1 MVPVSVAISA
11 DVGQVVEPAAAA
23 EVGVAALLEG
33 VDVPAAVLGELVEGA
48 EVLDAP
54 HPARSSTL
62 KRPIP
67 AAPGWR
73 RVGEWKDTT
82 CPPVRRVDPDDRPDL
97 HVDGPVLHQQGLCPV
112 GPAPWLPSHLLALP
126 DHDGCYAD

>member
-1 MVPVSVAISA
+1 VVPVSVAISA
-11 DVGQVVEPAAAA
+11 DVGQVVETAA

-33 VDVPAAVLGELVEGA
+33 LDVPAAVLGELVEGA
-48 EVLDAP
+48 VVLDAP
-54 HPARSSTL
+54 HAARSSTL

-97 HVDGPVLHQQGLCPV
+97 RVDGPVLRQPGLCPV
-112 GPAPWLPSHLLALP
+112 GPAPWFPAHLAGATRP
-126 DHDGCYAD
+126 

>member
-11 DVGQVVEPAAAA
+11 DVGQVVETAAAA

-33 VDVPAAVLGELVEGA
+33 LDVPAAVLGELVEGA
-48 EVLDAP
+48 VVLDAP
-54 HPARSSTL
+54 HAARSSTL

-97 HVDGPVLHQQGLCPV
+97 RVDGPVLRQPGLCPV
-112 GPAPWLPSHLLALP
+112 GPAPWFPAHLAGATQP
-126 DHDGCYAD
+126 